1 MFFFF
6 YATSKIVHINPIQLP
21 PLHAVQVEEVVLK
34 LAASILANT
43 SILIQIQIAVVLKMT
58 FALEV
63 QMLFP
68 RKTELIVLI
77 RYVTIAGGQWATT
90 FNGPREH
97 VI

>member
-43 SILIQIQIAVVLKMT
+43 SILIQILIVVVLTT
-58 FALEV
+58 FVLEV

-90 FNGPREH
+90 FNGPMDH

>member
-6 YATSKIVHINPIQLP
+6 YATSNVVHINPVQLP

-43 SILIQIQIAVVLKMT
+43 SILIQILIVVVLTT
-58 FALEV
+58 FVLEV

-90 FNGPREH
+90 FNGPMDH